1 MNSSQFLAQ
10 LRLCVFEMQAG
21 MAQTWLCTIF
31 PLCTHEIETNIHVL
45 ACHPTMGARFE
56 PLAGAANGHVPPHA
70 RPAHPGDKGTMP
82 RICLT
87 PLQGLAE

>member
-31 PLCTHEIETNIHVL
+31 SLCTHEIETNIHVL

-56 PLAGAANGHVPPHA
+56 PLAGAANGHVPLMHVRLIRA
-70 RPAHPGDKGTMP
+70 IRAL
-82 RICLT
+82 C
-87 PLQGLAE
+87 QESA